1 MLYQIASQSVNN
13 GDAIPMP
20 TNVITSTGD
29 ITASG
34 TTGVVLA
41 PGQYLV
47 NFESDASRGNSGI
60 VGVGLALNGTV
71 LPYTVTDLTTNG
83 GEQQRLSTSTIIN
96 ATGNDTLTVV
106 NNSGSRNNYENSSLT
121 VVKLR

>member
-1 MLYQIASQSVNN
+1 
-13 GDAIPMP
+13 MP
-20 TNVITSTGD
+20 NNVITSTGD

-34 TTGVVLA
+34 TTGVTLA

-47 NFESDASRGNSGI
+47 NFEADASRRNSGL

-71 LPYTVTDLTTNG
+71 LPYTMTDLNTNG

-106 NNSGSRNNYENSSLT
+106 NNTGSPIFYENSSLT
-121 VVKLR
+121 VVKLQ